1 MSKAE
6 PATWISGDLKSRCW
20 AKFWLSSY
28 STHIHSQL
36 SVKRAYLWL
45 QLVIL
50 QSVLGPS
57 LSYDILTHFYI
68 CSFEISY
75 CLLFYF
81 ATIACFVSP
90 FNPFLSHLAPA
101 FLALI
106 SAAEILCL
114 VFEVNKIC
122 LSLRILHYLVSSF
135 YLFIFVSTGYR
146 LYLHFLFVY
155 CIRWR
160 DQRRKQAVD
169 P

>member
-1 MSKAE
+1 MNQWRPKVQVLSQVLTE
-6 PATWISGDLKSRCW
+6 LIFSSHSFTTLCEESLPMITVSN
-20 AKFWLSSY
+20 SSY
-28 STHIHSQL
+28 KCARSQFKL
-36 SVKRAYLWL
+36 WHFNPFLYLFLWNFL
-45 QLVIL
+45 LPV
-50 QSVLGPS
+50 VLLCYNS
-57 LSYDILTHFYI
+57 L
-68 CSFEISY
+68 
-75 CLLFYF
+75 
-81 ATIACFVSP
+81 FVSP

-146 LYLHFLFVY
+146 LHLHFLFIY